1 METYANISGQSG
13 VIRYLIGDNHI
24 IVEFTPNKYSNITFY
39 KYTYASAG
47 QAAVDHMK
55 ALAMRGSG
63 LHTYI
68 NTTDVKQNYSMK
80 GPSLI
85 SVQ

>member
-1 METYANISGQSG
+1 METYANLSGQSG
-13 VIRYLIGDNHI
+13 VARYLIGDDYI
-24 IVEFTPNKYSNITFY
+24 VVEFVPNKYSNITFY

-47 QAAVDHMK
+47 AAAVEQLK
-55 ALAMRGSG
+55 TLAQQGRG

-68 NTTDVKQNYSMK
+68 NTTGVKHRFATK
-80 GPSLI
+80 GPSLA